1 MVRSA
6 ESGRYSKV
14 AAAGIAWYAGI
25 YVGLGTP
32 VFIGLLILAMFTCGT
47 SEKWPSQSSA
57 YSVFN
62 GGEQIAGTLSARQI
76 DEQMRN
82 GGHARR
88 AAATPAESTFMQ
100 SALRG
105 WGGGSTTVPVQ
116 GGVRAE
122 VSQADLR
129 LRRAAQAEA
138 AEKRA
143 TQGLNQA
150 PHVQ

>member
-1 MVRSA
+1 
-6 ESGRYSKV
+6 
-14 AAAGIAWYAGI
+14 
-25 YVGLGTP
+25 
-32 VFIGLLILAMFTCGT
+32 MFTCGT
-47 SEKWPSQSSA
+47 SEKWASQSSA

-62 GGEQIAGTLSARQI
+62 GGEQIAGTLSARQV

-88 AAATPAESTFMQ
+88 AAAAPAESTFMQ

-105 WGGGSTTVPVQ
+105 WGGGSTTVPAQ
-116 GGVRAE
+116 GGVRADL
-122 VSQADLR
+122 SQADLR
-129 LRRAAQAEA
+129 LRRAVQAEA

-143 TQGLNQA
+143 AQGLNQA